1 MRLPQYLLAGIHHHF
16 THGCV
21 LCAEQVMLLGGG
33 AEEQA
38 ALMEAQAAK
47 EKEERVELLR
57 RQIGRRMMNSS
68 LTRGW
73 SAWMELWQAKVY
85 AMARLKQ
92 AGKRLRRPEL
102 GEAFELWIEVVTDH
116 KANEAMTTYKQKA
129 ESLAADRDRLIAE
142 VWIHMHAIGAW
153 HSPAAPL
160 PHFAH
165 RQPAASMVHF

>member
-73 SAWMELWQAKVY
+73 SAWYDLWTAKSY
-85 AMARLKQ
+85 ALR
-92 AGKRLRRPEL
+92 RLREVANRLRKPE
-102 GEAFELWIEVVTDH
+102 V
-116 KANEAMTTYKQKA
+116 
-129 ESLAADRDRLIAE
+129 
-142 VWIHMHAIGAW
+142 
-153 HSPAAPL
+153 
-160 PHFAH
+160 
-165 RQPAASMVHF
+165 